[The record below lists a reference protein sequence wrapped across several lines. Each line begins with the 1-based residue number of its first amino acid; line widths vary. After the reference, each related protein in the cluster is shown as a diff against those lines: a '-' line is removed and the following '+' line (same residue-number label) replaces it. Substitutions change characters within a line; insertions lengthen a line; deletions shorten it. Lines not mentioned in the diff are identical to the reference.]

1 MKKNKY
7 LVHLFQLLGLGI
19 MLFVVLIPRMLQID
33 GTAWS
38 QTTHSFYLSTGK
50 VFFVLGMYLS
60 ILPSLLDL
68 PNFTFFIMDTK
79 FFNFIAKISFWTYL
93 IHYMV
98 VLQITYR
105 QKIDFYYSV
114 GDIIPLYIPTAA
126 ISVFLGLVGTLIV
139 EIPFAKM
146 EKMLLNK
153 LMGKK
158 DISKN
163 TQKVGSLT

>member
-1 MKKNKY
+1 
-7 LVHLFQLLGLGI
+7 
-19 MLFVVLIPRMLQID
+19 
-33 GTAWS
+33 
-38 QTTHSFYLSTGK
+38 
-50 VFFVLGMYLS
+50 
-60 ILPSLLDL
+60 
-68 PNFTFFIMDTK
+68 
-79 FFNFIAKISFWTYL
+79 
-93 IHYMV
+93 MV

-126 ISVFLGLVGTLIV
+126 ISIFLGLIGTLIV

-158 DISKN
+158 DITKN